1 MTVGTDAGDAVD
13 ARIFHAMLTAD
24 VKGVRRL
31 WPLFLERI
39 QREPLLYIPLHKGGD
54 PSRIVAVRK
63 LQQCL
68 RDMLSALPRLG
79 LLNETCQ
86 LIDVARKMENDHPV
100 GANAVTEFDRLFSV
114 AYRAL
119 VETLVEVSLAWPP
132 SGDETTADRELVECL
147 ETLTESL
154 LKQWLAHSRT
164 LRLSTLERIA
174 NDREWQSLVGFIE
187 RYGHDLFTQRF
198 LNLGNLR
205 AILHQGVD
213 PWLTRLVEQPQS
225 DEELRLLDEL
235 ASGALSRADAVRQ
248 LSLALEAI
256 VENFTEYRDYN
267 STTTQSDRGELLY
280 TLLDFLRLRVQYDRV
295 AWHLRP
301 VLLAHEILVRNRRE
315 EAAEMWRRALAERTS
330 EVADSLLS
338 RYDKLSRKYSM
349 RLPTIADRLAERFI
363 RPLSVDRL
371 RALVWPAIEEVRA
384 GQPALAFEVLRQEA
398 EELTRDPT
406 GVGLDVPGWLRA
418 LEDEVDDASRI
429 APLQGSEQGP
439 FPIRQLPLTLE
450 EVQREL
456 AAWDSSS
463 D

>member
-1 MTVGTDAGDAVD
+1 
-13 ARIFHAMLTAD
+13 
-24 VKGVRRL
+24 
-31 WPLFLERI
+31 
-39 QREPLLYIPLHKGGD
+39 
-54 PSRIVAVRK
+54 
-63 LQQCL
+63 
-68 RDMLSALPRLG
+68 
-79 LLNETCQ
+79 
-86 LIDVARKMENDHPV
+86 
-100 GANAVTEFDRLFSV
+100 
-114 AYRAL
+114 
-119 VETLVEVSLAWPP
+119 
-132 SGDETTADRELVECL
+132 
-147 ETLTESL
+147 
-154 LKQWLAHSRT
+154 
-164 LRLSTLERIA
+164 LRLSTLERIG
-174 NDREWQSLVGFIE
+174 NDREWQSLVEFIE

-205 AILHQGVD
+205 AILHQGID
-213 PWLTRLVEQPQS
+213 AWLTRLVEQPQA
-225 DEELRLLDEL
+225 DEDLRLLDDL
-235 ASGALSRADAVRQ
+235 ASGALNRADAVRQ

-280 TLLDFLRLRVQYDRV
+280 TLLAFLRLRVQYDRV

-315 EAAEMWRRALAERTS
+315 DAAEMWRRALAERTG
-330 EVADSLLS
+330 EVADSLLA
-338 RYDKLSRKYSM
+338 RYDKLSRKYAM

-363 RPLSVDRL
+363 RPLAVDRL
-371 RALVWPAIEEVRA
+371 RALVRPAIEEVRA

-439 FPIRQLPLTLE
+439 PPIRQLPLTLE

-456 AAWDSSS
+456 AAWDSLA